1 MRHPFNTHQLDW
13 FSKSKCNHH
22 FIFQADSDVIDTEQA
37 ESASISMRAKNVND
51 CGHIQNSFA
60 PENEKVSPI
69 RARVIFTDDEKI
81 DPDAGL
87 HYFRPLT
94 SFPLTVPVKE
104 ESIEAEMEVNP
115 Y

>member
-37 ESASISMRAKNVND
+37 ESVPISMCPKNVND
-51 CGHIQNSFA
+51 CGHIQNSFE
-60 PENEKVSPI
+60 PENVSPI
-69 RARVIFTDDEKI
+69 RARVIFTDAEKI

-87 HYFRPLT
+87 HYFRPLS
-94 SFPLTVPVKE
+94 SFPLTAPVKDE
-104 ESIEAEMEVNP
+104 PIEAEMEVNP